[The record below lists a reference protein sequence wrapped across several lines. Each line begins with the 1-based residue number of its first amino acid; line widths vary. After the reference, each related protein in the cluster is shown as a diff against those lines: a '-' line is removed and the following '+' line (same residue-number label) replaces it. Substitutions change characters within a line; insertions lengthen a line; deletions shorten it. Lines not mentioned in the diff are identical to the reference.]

1 MNTNT
6 LLSRKANFIA
16 HSLLDWYAK
25 HARDL
30 PWRNTK
36 NPYRI
41 WLSEIILQQ
50 TRVAQGL
57 PYWQRFVETY
67 PDVEAL
73 ANAPEEEVM
82 RLWQGLGYYSRARN
96 LHACAKQVVAVYNGR
111 FPATY
116 EELLK
121 LPGIGKYTAAA
132 IASFAFLQP
141 VPVVDGNV
149 YRLLARLFGVTTDIQ
164 SGRAQQEFFAI
175 AEQLIDP
182 VQPDLFNQAIMEFGA
197 VQCTPKKPLCLY
209 CPLQEVCYAFKN
221 QAQTNFPV
229 KEKKVKVR
237 KRFIHYLAIR
247 TTDGRLLMR
256 RRSKGDIWQGLFDFH
271 WLEANEAK
279 DFSELA
285 DPLLDLLSAEEARL
299 EKSTSTLTHLLSHQ
313 RLLVQFH
320 SFSCSAKPLNTWLK
334 QHPEYGLY
342 SAAEIEALP
351 KPILIE
357 NYLKAD

>member
-1 MNTNT
+1 MNYNT
-6 LLSRKANFIA
+6 LLSRKAGFIA
-16 HSLLDWYAK
+16 QILLDWYAG

-36 NPYRI
+36 NPYHI

-57 PYWQRFVETY
+57 PYWQRFVEAY
-67 PDVEAL
+67 PTVEAL
-73 ANAPEEEVM
+73 AKAPEEEVM

-96 LHACAKQVVAVYNGR
+96 LHACAKRIVEDYNGQ

-116 EELLK
+116 EELLS

-149 YRLLARLFGVTTDIQ
+149 YRVLARLFGITTDIQ
-164 SGRAQQEFFAI
+164 ASRAHQEFFTVAM
-175 AEQLIDP
+175 QLIDP
-182 VQPDLFNQAIMEFGA
+182 IQPDLFNQAMMEFGA

-209 CPLQEVCYAFKN
+209 CPLQEMCYALKH
-221 QAQTNFPV
+221 QAQQDLPV
-229 KEKKVKVR
+229 KKKKIKVR
-237 KRFIHYLAIR
+237 KRYIYYLPVE
-247 TTDGRLLMR
+247 TEDGRLLMR
-256 RRSKGDIWQGLFDFH
+256 RRAKGDIWQGLFDFH
-271 WLEANEAK
+271 WLEADEAK

-285 DPLLDLLSAEEARL
+285 GPLLDRLVSEEARL
-299 EKSTSTLTHLLSHQ
+299 EHSSPVITHLLSHQ

-320 SFSCSAKPLNTWLK
+320 RFVCSSELLNSWLEN
-334 QHPEYGLY
+334 HPDYGLY
-342 SAAEIEALP
+342 SAAEVEELP

-357 NYLKAD
+357 NYLKAH